1 MVRHWFDPL
10 SIGLMLV
17 LLLLA
22 GYCLEATA
30 WLPELNRVTALILLG
45 GFFGMLFG
53 YSNFSVKTSIWMV
66 MLLSVEMIS
75 WQLIFQI
82 PGNQVWLE
90 KGVIFLDRI
99 IQSINQILDNK
110 PLQDGILFLIAM
122 SLMFWTLGFGS
133 GFTLTRF
140 GKPWIFIFFI
150 GMSII
155 VIQLFLP
162 SEKRSYFLM
171 ASFCFFL
178 LLFIV
183 RLQYLSAHFNW
194 LAINSTEDQNTFS
207 TILTIVLIASFSFIL
222 VAWSSPF
229 LIRLATPGSRENQE
243 FREKFTDV
251 WQPGTNFFAPL
262 KQTTDIGYS
271 GVGNSLSLTTT
282 RSKRMELVFSVKTDM
297 QSKGKIPNYWKSRSF
312 EYYQDGIWKNVDSY
326 EEIITSDT
334 RILTDSLDSSGTVQ
348 FEFFPHLN
356 SYQIYHSN
364 DPASIDRDVILLKV
378 KGFTRDEIISILSV
392 QPLRKG
398 ASYILKSTPISYS
411 LTDLISANDDYPKDI
426 REIYLQLPSTD
437 LSRIRALAVEITK
450 GKSSQFEKV
459 EAITSFLRSNFSYSD
474 SLSGSPMEKGDL
486 VEWFLFNGKQGFC
499 IYFASAEVILLRSI
513 GIPARLAVGYS
524 QGLRRE
530 DGSIYEVRDMDN
542 HAWPEIFFNE
552 IGWIIFEPTP
562 SQPFIDYSVVLEK
575 PDDLDLDAGEG
586 YSSYRPFAG
595 DLSRPDR
602 REEDADLVVGS
613 ELAGAKLK
621 RLGSLLGSISLF
633 VLIFYITLLW
643 AFREK
648 IFRTQSLPFRIG
660 RSLEKIGV
668 TTPKYLLLWD
678 GFIQKTKTEKSFL
691 QINLLLS
698 FMGEVHHQADTAR
711 QKVSRLIKSVPTCR
725 EDAVKLLNQYE
736 MEKYAGRNADVN
748 IVRAAIRGI
757 WLSFFKDRIQKV
769 RGSLNEI
776 FSRNP

>member
-1 MVRHWFDPL
+1 M
-10 SIGLMLV
+10 
-17 LLLLA
+17 
-22 GYCLEATA
+22 
-30 WLPELNRVTALILLG
+30 
-45 GFFGMLFG
+45 
-53 YSNFSVKTSIWMV
+53 
-66 MLLSVEMIS
+66 
-75 WQLIFQI
+75 
-82 PGNQVWLE
+82 
-90 KGVIFLDRI
+90 
-99 IQSINQILDNK
+99 
-110 PLQDGILFLIAM
+110 
-122 SLMFWTLGFGS
+122 
-133 GFTLTRF
+133 
-140 GKPWIFIFFI
+140 
-150 GMSII
+150 
-155 VIQLFLP
+155 
-162 SEKRSYFLM
+162 
-171 ASFCFFL
+171 
-178 LLFIV
+178 
-183 RLQYLSAHFNW
+183 
-194 LAINSTEDQNTFS
+194 
-207 TILTIVLIASFSFIL
+207 
-222 VAWSSPF
+222 
-229 LIRLATPGSRENQE
+229 
-243 FREKFTDV
+243 
-251 WQPGTNFFAPL
+251 
-262 KQTTDIGYS
+262 
-271 GVGNSLSLTTT
+271 
-282 RSKRMELVFSVKTDM
+282 
-297 QSKGKIPNYWKSRSF
+297 
-312 EYYQDGIWKNVDSY
+312 
-326 EEIITSDT
+326 
-334 RILTDSLDSSGTVQ
+334 
-348 FEFFPHLN
+348 
-356 SYQIYHSN
+356 
-364 DPASIDRDVILLKV
+364 
-378 KGFTRDEIISILSV
+378 
-392 QPLRKG
+392 
-398 ASYILKSTPISYS
+398 
-411 LTDLISANDDYPKDI
+411 
-426 REIYLQLPSTD
+426 
-437 LSRIRALAVEITK
+437 
-450 GKSSQFEKV
+450 
-459 EAITSFLRSNFSYSD
+459 
-474 SLSGSPMEKGDL
+474 
-486 VEWFLFNGKQGFC
+486 
-499 IYFASAEVILLRSI
+499 
-513 GIPARLAVGYS
+513 AVGYS